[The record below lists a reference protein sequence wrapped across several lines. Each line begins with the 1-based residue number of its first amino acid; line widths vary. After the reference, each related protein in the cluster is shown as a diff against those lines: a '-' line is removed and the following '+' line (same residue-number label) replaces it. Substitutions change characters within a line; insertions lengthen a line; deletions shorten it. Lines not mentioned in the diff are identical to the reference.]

1 MNWETGSAL
10 ATALGTLVLA
20 LATFAAV
27 RSGNRSARAAER
39 SLLAGLRPLLLASRP
54 QDVEQKVGF
63 NDQHFVRLPG
73 ASGTAEATPEAVYLT
88 ISLRNVGPGV
98 AVLDAWLAHPDRLAG
113 NEQRPPDLGRLHR
126 LTRDLYIASDDV
138 GFWQG
143 ALREPDTDEF
153 RTLSAAVQERR
164 QLTIDLLY
172 GDFEGGQ
179 RTISRFSLIPRDN
192 GGWYA
197 TNVRHWSLDR
207 PDPRS

>member
-1 MNWETGSAL
+1 MTWETGSAL
-10 ATALGTLVLA
+10 ATALGTLILA
-20 LATFAAV
+20 LATFGAI
-27 RSGNRSARAAER
+27 RSANRSARAAER

-54 QDVEQKVGF
+54 QDAEQKVGF

-73 ASGTAEATPEAVYLT
+73 ASGTAEATADAVYLT
-88 ISLRNVGPGV
+88 LSLRNVGPGV
-98 AVLDAWLAHPDRLAG
+98 AVLDRWIAHPERLAG
-113 NEQRPPDLGRLHR
+113 NEQRPPDLSRFRR
-126 LTRDLYIASDDV
+126 LTRDLYIASDDI

-143 ALREPDTDEF
+143 ALRDPDTDEF
-153 RTLSAAVQERR
+153 RAMSAAVHERR
-164 QLTIDLLY
+164 ALTIDVLY

-179 RTISRFSLIPRDN
+179 RTISRFSLMAREN